1 MSLTPQEALL
11 AGCLLLTVAA
21 GWVPLVARF
30 YSGSGFGAK
39 AVAMVAAAGVLVIM
53 LRPPLPIEVGAPYVN
68 PRLCFQRGL
77 TSGIAHV
84 CFSSRHAD
92 GKG

>member
-1 MSLTPQEALL
+1 MCLAPQEALL

-39 AVAMVAAAGVLVIM
+39 AVAMVAAAGMLVIM
-53 LRPPLPIEVGAPYVN
+53 LRPPLPIQVC
-68 PRLCFQRGL
+68 RLRLPLVTACHGECHL
-77 TSGIAHV
+77 IS
-84 CFSSRHAD
+84 
-92 GKG
+92 